1 MAFTADTL
9 TEDPLGFEALLI
21 AQVFDEWQELGFTF
35 AARSRSAL
43 TGRAGD
49 CGPLDAKK
57 GALRLEIGLSLPIIS
72 SRTGRVLI
80 ATRA

>member
-35 AARSRSAL
+35 AARGRSAL
-43 TGRAGD
+43 TGRT
-49 CGPLDAKK
+49 GPL
-57 GALRLEIGLSLPIIS
+57 
-72 SRTGRVLI
+72 
-80 ATRA
+80 

>member
-9 TEDPLGFEALLI
+9 TEDLLGFEALVI

-43 TGRAGD
+43 TGRT
-49 CGPLDAKK
+49 GPLRAPGRKK
-57 GALRLEIGLSLPIIS
+57 
-72 SRTGRVLI
+72 SRPE
-80 ATRA
+80 A